1 MIGTDVVKVVKVD
14 VRDPGPETVALDGMG
29 EVCAGPLEAAV
40 AEDVEVLVE
49 GIAEVAE
56 ESADGDEAVTAEEV
70 CVGRKV
76 EPSLVDHHWF
86 LREDSIEESS

>member
-1 MIGTDVVKVVKVD
+1 MTGTDVVKVVKVD
-14 VRDPGPETVALDGMG
+14 VRDPRPDAVALDGMG

-40 AEDVEVLVE
+40 ADDIEVAE

-56 ESADGDEAVTAEEV
+56 ESADGDEAVTAEDV
-70 CVGRKV
+70 CVGKKV

>member
-14 VRDPGPETVALDGMG
+14 VRDPGPETVALDGMS

-40 AEDVEVLVE
+40 AEDVEVVE